1 MKTMNDRLKI
11 RDILRYVSAKSIAAA
26 IIVMLATSI
35 AAAFIG
41 NSFYAMEKEVLQQQ
55 GELNAKES
63 ASEYDHILLT
73 RVNIVTMVGCTVDNM
88 LASGTS
94 SEKIEKYL
102 IDQTNNIAATLDPT
116 TTGLY
121 GWVGGAYLDGA
132 G

>member
-1 MKTMNDRLKI
+1 MNDRMNMKET
-11 RDILRYVSAKSIAAA
+11 LRHVGVKPIAAA
-26 IIVMLATSI
+26 IIVILIAYI

-41 NSFYAMEKEVLQQQ
+41 NIFYATEKKVLWQQ

-73 RVNIVTMVGCTVDNM
+73 RVNIVTLVGCTVDNM

-94 SEKIEKYL
+94 NEKIEKYL